1 MADSTS
7 LVPRAPEPR
16 RPPARGIEKAAVLLL
31 TLGPEAA
38 ANVLKHL
45 NDDEVRQLTQ
55 TIARLRSVPRS
66 VAAAVHEEAWR
77 RLTDR
82 DGFLVDGEQFARTL
96 LSSGGKGAQQSQA
109 MREIERAARTGKPQL
124 SQRLEAVAPQ
134 LLAQVIAKEHPQ
146 VIALIV
152 ANLRPRQ
159 AADVLAALPET
170 VQADIVHRLTDLQHV
185 SDDILGELGDMIQQQ
200 VEGLGVGAVGTQDP
214 GGSGRAKL
222 AAEIMNV
229 VDKTVEAR
237 VFSEL
242 DDQAPEV
249 AETIRQLMFTFED
262 MLSLQNRDMQLI
274 LKEVAR
280 DDLLMA
286 LKTASPGM
294 KEKIFKNISA
304 RAAEILEEDMGSMG
318 AVKLK
323 DVEKAQTNI
332 IAVVR
337 RLESEQKITL
347 GAGGDDV
354 IL

>member
-1 MADSTS
+1 M
-7 LVPRAPEPR
+7 
-16 RPPARGIEKAAVLLL
+16 
-31 TLGPEAA
+31 
-38 ANVLKHL
+38 
-45 NDDEVRQLTQ
+45 
-55 TIARLRSVPRS
+55 
-66 VAAAVHEEAWR
+66 
-77 RLTDR
+77 
-82 DGFLVDGEQFARTL
+82 
-96 LSSGGKGAQQSQA
+96 
-109 MREIERAARTGKPQL
+109 
-124 SQRLEAVAPQ
+124 
-134 LLAQVIAKEHPQ
+134 
-146 VIALIV
+146 
-152 ANLRPRQ
+152 
-159 AADVLAALPET
+159 
-170 VQADIVHRLTDLQHV
+170 
-185 SDDILGELGDMIQQQ
+185 
-200 VEGLGVGAVGTQDP
+200 GTQDP